1 MNRFVS
7 FVFALAVAGPLLA
20 DSVRGVLD
28 PVAGRSPRTEVLVL
42 GTPHLAS
49 VEGFQ
54 PRFASPVIDVLETF
68 RPTIVCVE
76 VMPGEDLA
84 AMEEAGG
91 ASEEIAEMF
100 AKEPMALGRGLR
112 ESMKVSR
119 LEALRRA
126 GQIRDGRAPSNDE
139 RAKLVSYLMAAYDYS
154 SAMLQWS
161 YLPAE
166 FRAST
171 PLVPDEVKAWLEK
184 RLASNNELATVAI
197 PLARRLGLQSLEP
210 VDSHRSA
217 AKLLAAGEEAMA
229 ELFGHP
235 LQKEASKAAVYS
247 RSNAAIASGVA
258 AEDFL
263 PVYRHFN
270 SSAYLDGDVEAQWAW
285 YWKSR
290 LDSGLDR
297 LRFALWERRNIDIA
311 ARVVEQTASARAE
324 RVLLIIGSAHKPFV
338 EEILGRLVH
347 VRLVEFEKLAADRK

>member
-1 MNRFVS
+1 
-7 FVFALAVAGPLLA
+7 
-20 DSVRGVLD
+20 
-28 PVAGRSPRTEVLVL
+28 
-42 GTPHLAS
+42 
-49 VEGFQ
+49 
-54 PRFASPVIDVLETF
+54 
-68 RPTIVCVE
+68 
-76 VMPGEDLA
+76 
-84 AMEEAGG
+84 
-91 ASEEIAEMF
+91 MF

-139 RAKLVSYLMAAYDYS
+139 RAKLVWYLMAAYDYS

-184 RLASNNELATVAI
+184 TARLEQRARNGRDSAGATPGPPVARAGRQ
-197 PLARRLGLQSLEP
+197 PPERGEAPRSRRGSDGRTVRPSAPEGGLEGRGLQPLE
-210 VDSHRSA
+210 R
-217 AKLLAAGEEAMA
+217 G
-229 ELFGHP
+229 
-235 LQKEASKAAVYS
+235 
-247 RSNAAIASGVA
+247 
-258 AEDFL
+258 
-263 PVYRHFN
+263 
-270 SSAYLDGDVEAQWAW
+270 
-285 YWKSR
+285 
-290 LDSGLDR
+290 DR
-297 LRFALWERRNIDIA
+297 LRRRGRRLSSGLSPFQLIRVSRRRRRGAVGVVLEVAARLGPRPAAVRPVERRNIDIA